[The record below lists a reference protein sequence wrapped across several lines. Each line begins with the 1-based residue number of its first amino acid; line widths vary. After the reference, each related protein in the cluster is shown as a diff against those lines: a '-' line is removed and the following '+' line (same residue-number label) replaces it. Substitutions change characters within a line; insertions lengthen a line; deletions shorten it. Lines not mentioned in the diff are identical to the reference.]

1 MIAAGV
7 VIVGASAAGLTVAQ
21 CLRQRDYRGPVTLLG
36 AEAHLPYDRPS
47 LSKQVLA
54 GTSAPPDNAAVQPGP
69 TRRTRHRSRVS

>member
-54 GTSAPPDNAAVQPGP
+54 GTSAPRQRCCAARPNSANS
-69 TRRTRHRSRVS
+69 TSISC